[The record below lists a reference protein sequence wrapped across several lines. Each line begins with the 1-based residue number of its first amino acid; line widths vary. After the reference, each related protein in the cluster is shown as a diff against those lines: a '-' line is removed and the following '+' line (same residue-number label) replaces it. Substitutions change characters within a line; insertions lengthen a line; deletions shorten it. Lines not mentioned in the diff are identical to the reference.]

1 MLKEQL
7 LDPMV
12 LILIGAALFSALL
25 QEWTEAIVIGTIV
38 VVNAVIGIVQEKKPS
53 PPWKPC
59 ETCGRPPPGSSG
71 RGRRAFSPP
80 VSWSRATLSSSG
92 TGDMVPR

>member
-25 QEWTEAIVIGTIV
+25 QEWTEASVIGTIV
-38 VVNAVIGIVQEKKPS
+38 VVNAVIGIVQ
-53 PPWKPC
+53 
-59 ETCGRPPPGSSG
+59 
-71 RGRRAFSPP
+71 
-80 VSWSRATLSSSG
+80 
-92 TGDMVPR
+92 